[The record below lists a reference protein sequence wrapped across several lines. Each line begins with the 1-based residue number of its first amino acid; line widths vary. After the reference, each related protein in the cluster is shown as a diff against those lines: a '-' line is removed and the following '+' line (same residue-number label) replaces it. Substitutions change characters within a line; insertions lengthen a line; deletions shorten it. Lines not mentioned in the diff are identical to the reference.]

1 MKDSF
6 SGAGFPQQQE
16 RKQEVQQQQQPQMQQ
31 QMQQQHVGVRLNQP
45 ASPKAPQDDFAASVE
60 AIVPVSQRVEPA
72 ATRAGSA
79 VVIDLAAVRRQRAL
93 AR

>member
-6 SGAGFPQQQE
+6 SGAGFPH
-16 RKQEVQQQQQPQMQQ
+16 QQQQPQMQQ

-45 ASPKAPQDDFAASVE
+45 VTPRPAQDDFAASVE
-60 AIVPVSQRVEPA
+60 AIAPAPRREEPVA
-72 ATRAGSA
+72 ARAGSA
-79 VVIDLAAVRRQRAL
+79 VIINLAEARKQRAL